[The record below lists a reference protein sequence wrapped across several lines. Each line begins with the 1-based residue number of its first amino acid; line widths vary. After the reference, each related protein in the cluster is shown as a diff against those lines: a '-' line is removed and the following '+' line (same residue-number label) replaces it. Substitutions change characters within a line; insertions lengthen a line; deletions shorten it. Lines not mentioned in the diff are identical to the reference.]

1 MSSTTRSDRT
11 AWRAIAALCVGFF
24 MILLDTTI
32 VNVAMPAMIEG
43 LRASLNDIIWV
54 NSAYLL
60 TFAVPLLLTGRL
72 GDRFGPKRVYLTGL
86 TIFVLA
92 SLVCGLAGSAEV
104 LIAARAVQGLG
115 AAAMT
120 PQTMAFITHLF
131 PPHRRGAALGV
142 WGSVAGFATV
152 SGPLLGGVLVTQLGW
167 EWIFF
172 VNIPIGVLA
181 LALVVRRVPDWRPGR
196 SHRFDVLGVVLCCLG
211 LGLVVF
217 GVQNGEHYGWG
228 RVAGPITI
236 AEIIVAGVVLLV
248 VFVLWQAAR
257 RNPEPLLPLRIFG
270 NRNFSLGN
278 VANVIIGFSV
288 TGLFVPLVL
297 FVQTVPKLTA
307 FEAGML
313 TAPTSLMSGV
323 VAFFAG
329 RWSNGPRAKFLP
341 ITGFALLGLGIGV
354 MTLQLGGSPWVLL
367 PALVVVGGGMGMV
380 YSPLTNIATKT
391 LDPQLMGAGAGIYNT
406 SRQFGGVLGSAG
418 TGAVLQIVLAATGDF
433 TTATRAALL
442 MLVVSTV
449 VGVTA
454 AVLMRRETGMRDSG
468 RASDPGLPV
477 TRPS

>member
-1 MSSTTRSDRT
+1 
-11 AWRAIAALCVGFF
+11 
-24 MILLDTTI
+24 MILLDMTI
-32 VNVAMPAMIEG
+32 VNVAMPAMING
-43 LRASLNDIIWV
+43 LHASLNDIIWV

-60 TFAVPLLLTGRL
+60 AFAVPLLLTGRL
-72 GDRFGPKRVYLTGL
+72 GDRFGPKRIYLAGL
-86 TIFVLA
+86 TVFVLA
-92 SLVCGLAGSAEV
+92 SLTCGLAGDAEV
-104 LIAARAVQGLG
+104 LNAARAVQGLG

-131 PPHRRGAALGV
+131 PADRRGAALGV

-181 LALVVRRVPDWRPGR
+181 LTLVLRWVPDWQPRR

-211 LGLVVF
+211 LGLAVF
-217 GVQNGEHYGWG
+217 GIQNGEHYDWG
-228 RVAGPITI
+228 RVVGPIKI
-236 AEIIVAGVVLLV
+236 GHIIVAGVVILV
-248 VFVLWQAAR
+248 EFVIWQMAR
-257 RNPEPLLPLRIFG
+257 RNTEPLLPLRIFR
-270 NRNFSLGN
+270 NHNFSLGN
-278 VANVIIGFSV
+278 VANVMIGFSV

-297 FVQTVPKLTA
+297 FVQTVPKLSA

-313 TAPTSLMSGV
+313 TAPTSLVSGV

-329 RWSNGPRAKFLP
+329 RWSNGPGAKYLP

-354 MTLQLGGSPWVLL
+354 MTMQLGGSPWVLL
-367 PALVVVGGGMGMV
+367 PALVVVGAGMGMV

-433 TTATRAALL
+433 TAATRAALL
-442 MLVVSTV
+442 MLVASTT

-477 TRPS
+477 TRPT

>member
-1 MSSTTRSDRT
+1 
-11 AWRAIAALCVGFF
+11 

-32 VNVAMPAMIEG
+32 VNVAMPAMIDG

-60 TFAVPLLLTGRL
+60 SFAVPLLLTGRL

-92 SLVCGLAGSAEV
+92 SLTCGLSGSAEL

-172 VNIPIGVLA
+172 VNVPIGVLA
-181 LALVVRRVPDWRPGR
+181 AVLVLRWVPDWQPGR

-228 RVAGPITI
+228 RVAGPVTI
-236 AEIIVAGVVLLV
+236 AEIIVAGVALLV
-248 VFVLWQAAR
+248 TFVLWQAAA
-257 RNPEPLLPLRIFG
+257 RNAEPLLPLRIFG

-278 VANVIIGFSV
+278 IANVMIGFSV

-297 FVQTVPKLTA
+297 FVQTVPKLSA
-307 FEAGML
+307 FEAGLL
-313 TAPTSLMSGV
+313 TAPTSLASGV

-329 RWSNGPRAKFLP
+329 RWSNGPGAKYLP
-341 ITGFALLGLGIGV
+341 ITGFTMLGLGIAV

-367 PALVVVGGGMGMV
+367 PALVVVGCGMGMV

-391 LDPQLMGAGAGIYNT
+391 LDPRLMGAGAGIYNT

-433 TTATRAALL
+433 TTATRGALL
-442 MLVVSTV
+442 MLVTSTV

-454 AVLMRRETGMRDSG
+454 AVLMRRETGVQDSG

>member
-1 MSSTTRSDRT
+1 
-11 AWRAIAALCVGFF
+11 

-32 VNVAMPAMIEG
+32 VNVAMPSMIEG
-43 LRASLNDIIWV
+43 LHATLNDIIWV

-72 GDRFGPKRVYLTGL
+72 GDRFGPKRVYLAGL

-92 SLVCGLAGSAEV
+92 SLTCGLATSAEL
-104 LIAARAVQGLG
+104 LITARAVQGLG

-131 PPHRRGAALGV
+131 PPHRRGAALGM

-172 VNIPIGVLA
+172 VNIPLGVLA
-181 LALVVRRVPDWRPGR
+181 LTLVLRWVPDWRPGR
-196 SHRFDVLGVVLCCLG
+196 SHRFDVLGIVLCCLG

-236 AEIIVAGVVLLV
+236 AEIIVTGAVLLV

-278 VANVIIGFSV
+278 VANMIIGFSV

-297 FVQTVPKLTA
+297 FVQTVPKLSA
-307 FEAGML
+307 LEAGL
-313 TAPTSLMSGV
+313 FTAPTSLASGV

-329 RWSNGPRAKFLP
+329 RLSNGPGAKYLP
-341 ITGFALLGLGIGV
+341 ITGFTLLGLGMGV
-354 MTLQLGGSPWVLL
+354 TTLQLGGGSPWVML

-380 YSPLTNIATKT
+380 YAPLTNIATKT
-391 LDPQLMGAGAGIYNT
+391 LDPALMGAGAGIYNT
-406 SRQFGGVLGSAG
+406 SRQFGNVLGSAG
-418 TGAVLQIVLAATGDF
+418 TGAVLQVVLAATNDF
-433 TTATRAALL
+433 TAATRAALL
-442 MLVVSTV
+442 VLVVSTV
-449 VGVTA
+449 VGVSA
-454 AVLMRRETGMRDSG
+454 AVLMRRETGVRDSAG
-468 RASDPGLPV
+468 ASDPGLPV

>member
-1 MSSTTRSDRT
+1 MS
-11 AWRAIAALCVGFF
+11 ALCVGFF

-43 LRASLNDIIWV
+43 LHASLNDIIWV

-72 GDRFGPKRVYLTGL
+72 GDRYGPKRVYLIGL

-92 SLVCGLAGSAEV
+92 SLACGLAGSAEV

-131 PPHRRGAALGV
+131 PPHKRGAALGM

-152 SGPLLGGVLVTQLGW
+152 SGPLLGGILVTQLGW

-172 VNIPIGVLA
+172 VNIPLGVLA
-181 LALVVRRVPDWRPGR
+181 MTMVLRWVPDWQPGR
-196 SHRFDVLGVVLCCLG
+196 SHRFDVLGILLCCFG
-211 LGLVVF
+211 LGLLVF
-217 GVQNGEHYGWG
+217 GVQNGEHYKWG

-236 AEIIVAGVVLLV
+236 PEIIIAGVVLLV
-248 VFVLWQAAR
+248 VFVLWQAAA
-257 RNPEPLLPLRIFG
+257 RNPEPLLPLRIFR

-278 VANVIIGFSV
+278 VASMIIDFSV

-297 FVQTVPKLTA
+297 FVQTVPKFSA
-307 FEAGML
+307 FEAGLL

-329 RWSNGPRAKFLP
+329 RLSNGPQAKYLP
-341 ITGFALLGLGIGV
+341 VVGFTLLGGGIAV
-354 MTLQLGGSPWVLL
+354 MTLQLDGSPWAML
-367 PALVVVGGGMGMV
+367 PALVAVGCGMGLV
-380 YSPLTNIATKT
+380 YSPLTNISTKT

-406 SRQFGGVLGSAG
+406 ARRFGGVLGSAA
-418 TGAVLQIVLAATGDF
+418 TGAVLQVGLAATGDF
-433 TTATRAALL
+433 TAATRVSLL
-442 MLVVSTV
+442 MLVASTV
-449 VGVTA
+449 IGVIA
-454 AVLMRRETGMRDSG
+454 AVLMRRETGVRDSAG
-468 RASDPGLPV
+468 ASDPGLPV
-477 TRPS
+477 IRPS

>member
-1 MSSTTRSDRT
+1 
-11 AWRAIAALCVGFF
+11 

-43 LRASLNDIIWV
+43 LHASLNDIIWV

-72 GDRFGPKRVYLTGL
+72 GDRYGPKRVYLIGL

-92 SLVCGLAGSAEV
+92 SLACGLAGSAEV

-131 PPHRRGAALGV
+131 PPDKRGAALGM

-172 VNIPIGVLA
+172 VNIPLGVLA
-181 LALVVRRVPDWRPGR
+181 MTMVLRRVPDWQPGR
-196 SHRFDVLGVVLCCLG
+196 SHRFDVPGILLCCSGIG
-211 LGLVVF
+211 LLVF
-217 GVQNGEHYGWG
+217 GVQNGEHYKWG

-236 AEIIVAGVVLLV
+236 AEIIIAGVVLLV
-248 VFVLWQAAR
+248 VFVLWQATS
-257 RNPEPLLPLRIFG
+257 RNPEPLLPLRIFR

-278 VANVIIGFSV
+278 VASIIIDFSV

-307 FEAGML
+307 FEAGLL

-329 RWSNGPRAKFLP
+329 RLSNGPHAKYLP
-341 ITGFALLGLGIGV
+341 VTGFSLIGLGTGV
-354 MTLQLGGSPWVLL
+354 MALQLGAGSPWALL
-367 PALVVVGGGMGMV
+367 PALITVGAGMGMV

-391 LDPQLMGAGAGIYNT
+391 LDPRLMGAGAGIYNT
-406 SRQFGGVLGSAG
+406 SRRLGGVLGSAG
-418 TGAVLQIVLAATGDF
+418 TGAVLQVGLAATGDF
-433 TTATRAALL
+433 TAATRAALL
-442 MLVVSTV
+442 MLVASTV

-454 AVLMRRETGMRDSG
+454 ALLMRRETGMRDSAG
-468 RASDPGLPV
+468 ASDPGLPV
-477 TRPS
+477 IRPS

>member
-1 MSSTTRSDRT
+1 M
-11 AWRAIAALCVGFF
+11 
-24 MILLDTTI
+24 TI
-32 VNVAMPAMIEG
+32 VNVAMPAMING
-43 LRASLNDIIWV
+43 LHASLNDIIWV

-60 TFAVPLLLTGRL
+60 AFAVPLLLTGRL
-72 GDRFGPKRVYLTGL
+72 GDRFGPKRIYLAGL
-86 TIFVLA
+86 TVFVLA
-92 SLVCGLAGSAEV
+92 SLTCGLAGDAEV
-104 LIAARAVQGLG
+104 LNAARAVQGLG

-131 PPHRRGAALGV
+131 PADRRGAALGV

-181 LALVVRRVPDWRPGR
+181 LTLVLRWVPDWQPRR

-211 LGLVVF
+211 LGLAVF
-217 GVQNGEHYGWG
+217 GIQNGEHYDWG
-228 RVAGPITI
+228 RVVGPIKI
-236 AEIIVAGVVLLV
+236 GHIIVAGVVILV
-248 VFVLWQAAR
+248 EFVIWQMAR
-257 RNPEPLLPLRIFG
+257 RNTEPLLPLRIFR
-270 NRNFSLGN
+270 NHNFSLGN
-278 VANVIIGFSV
+278 VANVMIGFSV

-297 FVQTVPKLTA
+297 FVQTVPKLSA

-313 TAPTSLMSGV
+313 TAPTSLVSGV

-329 RWSNGPRAKFLP
+329 RWSNGPGAKYLP

-354 MTLQLGGSPWVLL
+354 MTMQLGGSPWVLL
-367 PALVVVGGGMGMV
+367 PALVVVGAGMGMV

-433 TTATRAALL
+433 TAATRAALL
-442 MLVVSTV
+442 MLVASTT

-477 TRPS
+477 TRPT

>member
-1 MSSTTRSDRT
+1 
-11 AWRAIAALCVGFF
+11 

-32 VNVAMPAMIEG
+32 VNVAMPSMIEG
-43 LRASLNDIIWV
+43 LHATLNDIIWV

-72 GDRFGPKRVYLTGL
+72 GDRFGPKRVYLAGL

-92 SLVCGLAGSAEV
+92 SLTCGLATSAEL

-120 PQTMAFITHLF
+120 PQTMAFIVHLF
-131 PPHRRGAALGV
+131 PAHKRGAALGM

-172 VNIPIGVLA
+172 VNLPIGVLA
-181 LALVVRRVPDWRPGR
+181 LVLVLRWVPDWRPGR
-196 SHRFDVLGVVLCCLG
+196 SHRFDVLGIVLCCLG

-217 GVQNGEHYGWG
+217 GVQDGEHYGWG
-228 RVAGPITI
+228 RVAGPVNI
-236 AEIIVAGVVLLV
+236 AEIIGAGVVLLV
-248 VFVLWQAAR
+248 VFVRWQAAR
-257 RNPEPLLPLRIFG
+257 RNTEPLLPLRIFG

-297 FVQTVPKLTA
+297 FVQTVPKLSA
-307 FEAGML
+307 FEAGLL
-313 TAPTSLMSGV
+313 TAPASLASGV

-329 RWSNGPRAKFLP
+329 RLSNGPGAKYLP
-341 ITGFALLGLGIGV
+341 ITGFTLLGLGMGV
-354 MTLQLGGSPWVLL
+354 LTLQLGGGSPWALL
-367 PALVVVGGGMGMV
+367 PAMVVVGTGMGMV
-380 YSPLTNIATKT
+380 YAPLTNITTKT

-406 SRQFGGVLGSAG
+406 ARQFGNVLGSAG
-418 TGAVLQIVLAATGDF
+418 TGAVLQVVLAATGDF
-433 TTATRAALL
+433 TTATRASLL
-442 MLVVSTV
+442 MLVASTV
-449 VGVTA
+449 CGVTA
-454 AVLMRRETGMRDSG
+454 AVLMRRETGVRDSAG
-468 RASDPGLPV
+468 ASDPGLPV
-477 TRPS
+477 NRPS

>member
-1 MSSTTRSDRT
+1 MSSTTQS
-11 AWRAIAALCVGFF
+11 WRAVSALCVGFF

-60 TFAVPLLLTGRL
+60 AFAVPLLLTGRL
-72 GDRFGPKRVYLTGL
+72 GDRFGPKRVYLAGL
-86 TIFVLA
+86 AIFVLA
-92 SLVCGLAGSAEV
+92 SLTCGLAGSAHV

-172 VNIPIGVLA
+172 VNIPVGVLA
-181 LALVVRRVPDWRPGR
+181 LTLVLRWVPDWQPRR
-196 SHRFDVLGVVLCCLG
+196 SHRFDVLGVLLCCAG

-236 AEIIVAGVVLLV
+236 TEIIVAGAVLLA
-248 VFVLWQAAR
+248 VFVLWQAAG
-257 RNPEPLLPLRIFG
+257 RNAEPLLPLRIFG

-297 FVQTVPKLTA
+297 FVQTVPKLSA

-313 TAPTSLMSGV
+313 TAPTSLVSGV

-329 RWSNGPRAKFLP
+329 RWSNGPGAKYLP

-367 PALVVVGGGMGMV
+367 PALVVVGAGMGMV

-391 LDPQLMGAGAGIYNT
+391 LDPALMGAGAGIYNT

-433 TTATRAALL
+433 TAATRAALL

>member
-1 MSSTTRSDRT
+1 
-11 AWRAIAALCVGFF
+11 

-32 VNVAMPAMIEG
+32 VNVAMPAMIDG
-43 LRASLNDIIWV
+43 LHASLNDIIWV

-92 SLVCGLAGSAEV
+92 SLTCGLATSAEL

-152 SGPLLGGVLVTQLGW
+152 SGPLLGGLLVTTLGW

-172 VNIPIGVLA
+172 VNLPLGVV
-181 LALVVRRVPDWRPGR
+181 ALVLVLRWVPDWRPGR
-196 SHRFDVLGVVLCCLG
+196 SHRFDVLGIVLCCLG

-228 RVAGPITI
+228 RVAGPINIT
-236 AEIIVAGVVLLV
+236 EIIVTGAVLLV
-248 VFVLWQAAR
+248 VFVLWQAAG
-257 RNPEPLLPLRIFG
+257 RNTEPLLPLRIFG

-297 FVQTVPKLTA
+297 FVQTVPMLSA
-307 FEAGML
+307 FEAGLL
-313 TAPTSLMSGV
+313 TAPTSLTSGV

-329 RWSNGPRAKFLP
+329 RLSNGPGAKYLP
-341 ITGFALLGLGIGV
+341 ITGFVLLGAGIAV
-354 MTLQLGGSPWVLL
+354 LTLQLGGSPWLLL
-367 PALVVVGGGMGMV
+367 PALVVVGAGMGMV

-391 LDPQLMGAGAGIYNT
+391 LDPVLMGAGSGIYNT

-418 TGAVLQIVLAATGDF
+418 TGAVLQVVLSATGDF
-433 TTATRAALL
+433 TTATRGALL
-442 MLVVSTV
+442 MLVASTV

-454 AVLMRRETGMRDSG
+454 AVLMRRETGVQDSAG
-468 RASDPGLPV
+468 ASDPGLPV

>member
-1 MSSTTRSDRT
+1 
-11 AWRAIAALCVGFF
+11 

-43 LRASLNDIIWV
+43 LHASLNDIIWV

-72 GDRFGPKRVYLTGL
+72 GDRFGPKRVYLAGL

-92 SLVCGLAGSAEV
+92 SLTCGLAGSSEV

-131 PPHRRGAALGV
+131 RPDRRGAALGV

-152 SGPLLGGVLVTQLGW
+152 SGPLIGGVLVTHLGW

-181 LALVVRRVPDWRPGR
+181 LTLVLRWVPDWRPGR
-196 SHRFDVLGVVLCCLG
+196 SHRFDVLGIVLCCLG

-228 RVAGPITI
+228 RVAGPISI
-236 AEIIVAGVVLLV
+236 AEIIIAGAVLLV

-257 RNPEPLLPLRIFG
+257 RNAEPLLPLRIFG

-297 FVQTVPKLTA
+297 FAQTVPKLSA
-307 FEAGML
+307 FEAGLL
-313 TAPTSLMSGV
+313 TAPTSLVSGV

-329 RWSNGPRAKFLP
+329 RLSNGPGAKYLP
-341 ITGFALLGLGIGV
+341 ITGFVLLGLGMGV
-354 MTLQLGGSPWVLL
+354 VALQLGAGSPWVLL
-367 PALVVVGGGMGMV
+367 PALVVVGAGMGMV

-391 LDPQLMGAGAGIYNT
+391 LDPALMGAGAGIYNT
-406 SRQFGGVLGSAG
+406 ARQFGNVLGSAG
-418 TGAVLQIVLAATGDF
+418 TGAVLQVVLAATGDF
-433 TTATRAALL
+433 TTATRAALF
-442 MLVVSTV
+442 MLVASTV
-449 VGVTA
+449 VGISA
-454 AVLMRRETGMRDSG
+454 AVLMRRETGVRDSAG
-468 RASDPGLPV
+468 ASDPGLPV